1 MNASERLKA
10 SKARRRM
17 RIRKRIIGTAERPRL
32 AVSKSL
38 KYITAQ
44 IIDDTKGVT
53 LVSASTIEKDAAGGK
68 NIKSA
73 EAVGKLIGERAKQK
87 NIVKVVFDRSGN
99 SYHGKL
105 KALAE
110 AARAAGLAF

>member
-10 SKARRRM
+10 SKLRRKM
-17 RIRKRIIGTAERPRL
+17 RIRKRVIGTTERPRL

-38 KYITAQ
+38 KYISAQ
-44 IIDDTKGVT
+44 IIDDTKGIT
-53 LVSASTIEKDAAGGK
+53 LVSASTIEKDMKGGK
-68 NIKSA
+68 NVASA

-87 NIVKVVFDRSGN
+87 NIVKVVFDRSGF
-99 SYHGKL
+99 SYQGKL
-105 KALAE
+105 KALAD